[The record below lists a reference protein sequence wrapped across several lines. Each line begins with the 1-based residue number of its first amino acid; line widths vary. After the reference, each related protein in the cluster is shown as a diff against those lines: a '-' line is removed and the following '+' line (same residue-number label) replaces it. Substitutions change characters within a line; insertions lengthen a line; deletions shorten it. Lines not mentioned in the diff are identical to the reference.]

1 MVECGKVIIMNL
13 FEFEDSS
20 NTSLAKNKWFNY
32 IQIFLLLAFRFINLI
47 VLLDIVLKY
56 PFFGNQIVFR

>member
-32 IQIFLLLAFRFINLI
+32 IQIFLLLAFRLINFIF
-47 VLLDIVLKY
+47 LLDMVL
-56 PFFGNQIVFR
+56 